1 MGEEG
6 IRQVD
11 VPGITGERVRQVP
24 RVAGRVALPGRAAP
38 PARDVVVASRVR
50 YDDAGAVLSLT
61 PAERLPWPTQERPR
75 ILDIAWQTT
84 TSVAVLYPI
93 RDLVQVRTLAV
104 DGSPGTLSVASPT
117 LAGDY
122 RWLAGNP
129 EPGVDLYAVT
139 PAVVHRPLARR
150 PATTVSSDVDLST
163 FTYTG

>member
-1 MGEEG
+1 M
-6 IRQVD
+6 QH
-11 VPGITGERVRQVP
+11 
-24 RVAGRVALPGRAAP
+24 
-38 PARDVVVASRVR
+38 
-50 YDDAGAVLSLT
+50 DDAGAVLALT
-61 PAERLPWPTQERPR
+61 AAEQLPWPTQELPR

-93 RDLVQVRTLAV
+93 RDLVQVRSIAV

-129 EPGVDLYAVT
+129 EPGVDLFAVT
-139 PAVVHRPLARR
+139 PQSFTDLSETARN
-150 PATTVSSDVDLST
+150 TVSSDVDLST